1 MKIDGKFKVS
11 APRATVW
18 EVLDD
23 PETLRNLVPGA
34 QSLERTGDDEFRA
47 RMVVGVG
54 PIKATFDGRLEVVER
69 CEPEYNRMRITGD
82 ARQGRITGEATV
94 RAEEVTDDETEVSVS
109 GDVQVSGMIARVGQ
123 RMLGGLS
130 QQMMQQFFNDL
141 AREATRRNAS

>member
-23 PETLRNLVPGA
+23 PDTLRNLVPGA
-34 QSLERTGDDEFRA
+34 QSLERTSDDEFRA

-54 PIKATFDGRLEVVER
+54 PIKATFNGKLEVVER

-94 RAEEVTDDETEVSVS
+94 RAEEIADDETEVSVS

-141 AREATRRNAS
+141 TREANRRNAS

>member
-94 RAEEVTDDETEVSVS
+94 RAEEIAGDETEVTVS
-109 GDVQVSGMIARVGQ
+109 GNVQVSGMIARVGQ